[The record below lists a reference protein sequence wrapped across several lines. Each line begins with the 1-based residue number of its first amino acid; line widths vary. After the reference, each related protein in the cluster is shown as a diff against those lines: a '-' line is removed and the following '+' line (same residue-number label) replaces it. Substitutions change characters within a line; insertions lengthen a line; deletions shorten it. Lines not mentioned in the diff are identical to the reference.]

1 MVRVL
6 QVVTHM
12 NRGGLETMLMNYYRH
27 MDRSQ
32 VQFDF
37 LVHRQE
43 KAAYDEEIEL
53 LGGTIYRMPV
63 LNPFGKHYKNELNR
77 FFEEHAEYKVVHVH
91 QDCMS
96 SVILKVAEKQG
107 VPVRVAH
114 SHCAS
119 QDKNL
124 KYLIKMYY
132 RKQISKYATHLMAC
146 GTEAG
151 KWMFSGADFEVLNNA
166 IDSLAYRF
174 DGSQRKI
181 MRMQLGVE
189 DDTLLVGNVGRFNYQ
204 KNHTFLVDI
213 FKNICEKQKAKL
225 LLVGDGTLRSEIEQK
240 VKDANLE
247 EQVIF
252 TGVRSDVSELL
263 QAMDVFVFPSNY
275 EGLPVT
281 MIEAQAAG
289 LPCVISDKVSIE
301 CKKTDLVQQIPL
313 SAGANAWAE
322 TIIKGQAKK
331 RRDTSEEIK
340 KSGFDIQEN
349 AKRLQQ
355 FYMRAHEGE
364 KDICLY

>member
-1 MVRVL
+1 MRVL

-27 MDRSQ
+27 MDRNH

-53 LGGTIYRMPV
+53 LGGMIYRMPV
-63 LNPFGKHYKNELNR
+63 LNPFSNSYKGELDK
-77 FFEEHAEYKVVHVH
+77 FFTEHSEYKVIHVH
-91 QDCMS
+91 QDCLS
-96 SVILKVAEKQG
+96 SVILKVAEKHG
-107 VPVRVAH
+107 VPVRIAH

-124 KYLIKMYY
+124 KYLIKMFYQ
-132 RKQISKYATHLMAC
+132 RRIPQCATHLLAC
-146 GTEAG
+146 GEEAG
-151 KWMFSGADFEVLNNA
+151 KWMFRGADFKVLNNA
-166 IDSLAYRF
+166 INTYLYRY
-174 DGSQRKI
+174 DKIKREHMRK
-181 MRMQLGVE
+181 QLGVDE
-189 DDTLLVGNVGRFNYQ
+189 DTLLVGHVGRFNYQ

-213 FKNICEKQKAKL
+213 FKNVCKHRKAKL
-225 LLVGDGTLRSEIEQK
+225 ILVGDGILRSEIEQK
-240 VKDANLE
+240 VKTANLE
-247 EQVIF
+247 ENVIF
-252 TGVRSDVSELL
+252 TGVRSDVTDLL
-263 QAMDVFVFPSNY
+263 QAMDAFVFPSNY

-289 LPCVISDKVSIE
+289 LPCFISDKVSIE

-313 SAGANAWAE
+313 SAGADTWAE
-322 TIIKGQAKK
+322 VIINGQVEE

-355 FYMRAHEGE
+355 FYMRAIEGE